1 MYFWAVGLTR
11 LAIVA
16 FLLRMSSDSKTSAHN
31 PLSAANGVPELY
43 RRLVYGVAG
52 FIICQTISCFLVR
65 LLECEDIKY
74 DRPWRPREHGTPSL
88 TPTLADILA

>member
-1 MYFWAVGLTR
+1 MTTQHLMYFWAVGLTR

-16 FLLRMSSDSKTSAHN
+16 FLLRMSSDSKTPTRDLFPDANTSA
-31 PLSAANGVPELY
+31 ELY
-43 RRLVYGVAG
+43 RRLVYGVAV

-74 DRPWRPREHGTPSL
+74 DRL
-88 TPTLADILA
+88 